1 MIKTV
6 FKVGLL
12 AAGTTALLAAVGSY
26 FVIKYNDANNK
37 VAKDIGEERPEK
49 DYQNESIREEALDRV
64 NTELDDII
72 SNRQDSLRGIRTRLV
87 MEKDLEDILRKYRIP
102 LACVSVYIVADAL
115 LRCVITDDLRRYKK
129 FANGVMDARGPVV
142 LMNRGKKKVAY
153 LIPMV

>member
-12 AAGTTALLAAVGSY
+12 AVGTTALLAAVGSY
-26 FVIKYNDANNK
+26 FVVKYNDANDK
-37 VAKDIGEERPEK
+37 VAKDIEEERPEE
-49 DYQNESIREEALDRV
+49 DYQNEPIREEVLDRV
-64 NTELDDII
+64 NTALDDFI

-87 MEKDLEDILRKYRIP
+87 MEKDLEDIFKKYRIP
-102 LACVSVYIVADAL
+102 LTCVSVYIAADTL
-115 LRCVITDDLRRYKK
+115 LRCIIADDLRRYKK

-142 LMNRGKKKVAY
+142 LMNRGKKKVSY